1 MSARFSALF
10 AVFCVFALAAASG
23 PARAE
28 TPQLLEL
35 GEDISLEI
43 HAPSGAGP
51 HPAVLLLHGCSGLT
65 ERVEAGLRA
74 HAEVLVSAGYMAV
87 IADSFSRRN
96 KAGGR
101 VCESL
106 GELNLARY
114 YRTKD
119 AFAVKAYLESR
130 GDVDPGAIF
139 LIGQSNGGSVA
150 LIAAMRKTVEEEASR
165 APFAGVVAYYPWCG
179 ALDRYPELASP
190 LLVLGGEADDW
201 VPPEG
206 CVTRAADAKGAAM
219 EVQVYPGAHHSFD
232 LPVET
237 QSYAGHTV
245 GGDDAATED
254 SRRRFLAFFEG
265 LQER

>member
-1 MSARFSALF
+1 MPLRRLPFLVVLCLF
-10 AVFCVFALAAASG
+10 ALTAGTV

-28 TPQLLEL
+28 APQFLEL
-35 GEDISLEI
+35 GEDLALEI
-43 HAPSGAGP
+43 HAPPGAGP
-51 HPAVLLLHGCSGLT
+51 HPAVILMHGCSGLT
-65 ERVEAGLRA
+65 ERVQAGLRA
-74 HAEVLVSAGYMAV
+74 HAEALVDAGYLAV
-87 IADSFSRRN
+87 IADSFSRRD

-119 AFAVKAYLESR
+119 AFAVRSWLAKR
-130 GDVDPGAIF
+130 DDVEPAAIF

-150 LIAAMRKTVEEEASR
+150 LIAAMRKTVEDGPDR
-165 APFAGVVAYYPWCG
+165 RPFAGVVAYYPWCG
-179 ALDRYPELASP
+179 ALDRNAELASP
-190 LLVLGGEADDW
+190 LLVLGAEQDDW

-206 CVTRAADAKGAAM
+206 CVTRAADASGAAM
-219 EVQVYPGAHHSFD
+219 EVHVYPGAHHSFD

-245 GGDDAATED
+245 GGDKAATED
-254 SRRRFLAFFEG
+254 SRRRVLAFFAEI
-265 LQER
+265 RSR